1 MELRQIQYFIQL
13 YQDLNITRASKH
25 LYISQQGLS
34 KSVSRLEEE
43 LGFPLFERRTS
54 GVIPTREA
62 DILFRHCS
70 KIANAYHELQL
81 AIDNLRQNR
90 VLKIAAYHGFALSNS
105 KDLLSGYRSLYPQSE
120 IRYQEKWN
128 HDLPEHL
135 LCQQADLAFMRGPLP
150 RTLTSVH
157 LLYREPAYLI
167 MDSRHPLASRRS
179 VLLRELHNQN
189 LLFLDDM
196 NEVNETIRKQ
206 TSRQGAVCRS
216 QSIAGI
222 NEFLHTLY
230 GSQLIGIGSRRMYQ
244 YHQFPEIHFVP
255 FAPGEYEKYPELMLE
270 THLAIPSGMTPDA
283 VTQQFID
290 YIVQKTQ
297 PEEPNP

>member
-1 MELRQIQYFIQL
+1 MR
-13 YQDLNITRASKH
+13 D
-25 LYISQQGLS
+25 
-34 KSVSRLEEE
+34 EE
-43 LGFPLFERRTS
+43 
-54 GVIPTREA
+54 
-62 DILFRHCS
+62 
-70 KIANAYHELQL
+70 NY
-81 AIDNLRQNR
+81 
-90 VLKIAAYHGFALSNS
+90 ALC
-105 KDLLSGYRSLYPQSE
+105 R
-120 IRYQEKWN
+120 N

-283 VTQQFID
+283 VTRQFID

-297 PEEPNP
+297 PEQPNP

>member
-150 RTLTSVH
+150 PHTDFRSFAVPGTGLSDHRQPPSAGLPPKRSAAGTPQSESAVP
-157 LLYREPAYLI
+157 R
-167 MDSRHPLASRRS
+167 RHERGQRNHP
-179 VLLRELHNQN
+179 
-189 LLFLDDM
+189 
-196 NEVNETIRKQ
+196 Q
-206 TSRQGAVCRS
+206 TDLRQGAVCRS

>member
-120 IRYQEKWN
+120 IRYQE
-128 HDLPEHL
+128 
-135 LCQQADLAFMRGPLP
+135 
-150 RTLTSVH
+150 S
-157 LLYREPAYLI
+157 
-167 MDSRHPLASRRS
+167 
-179 VLLRELHNQN
+179 
-189 LLFLDDM
+189 
-196 NEVNETIRKQ
+196 
-206 TSRQGAVCRS
+206 
-216 QSIAGI
+216 
-222 NEFLHTLY
+222 
-230 GSQLIGIGSRRMYQ
+230 
-244 YHQFPEIHFVP
+244 
-255 FAPGEYEKYPELMLE
+255 
-270 THLAIPSGMTPDA
+270 
-283 VTQQFID
+283 
-290 YIVQKTQ
+290 
-297 PEEPNP
+297 